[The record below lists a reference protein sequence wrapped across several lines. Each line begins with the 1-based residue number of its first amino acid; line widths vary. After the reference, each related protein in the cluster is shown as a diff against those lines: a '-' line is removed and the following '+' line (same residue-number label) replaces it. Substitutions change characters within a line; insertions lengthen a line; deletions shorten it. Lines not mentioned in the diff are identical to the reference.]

1 MVLCLGMVTPV
12 YAGQSPTVDVETRLP
27 STEVWWNEEA
37 ASGWA
42 VTLAEV
48 KGTADASLWYQIDL
62 FCNGEICM
70 RYEYTYAED
79 AVNVT
84 VDVSNDVRNPGD
96 YIARVRTYTKDAAGN
111 TVYGTTTA
119 TDAKTY
125 TKPVSALGKVTG
137 TWSDETEKVFLV
149 PSVEGAWVY
158 ELTLMYLDYESN
170 TGYVDDADVFIY
182 GNESDK
188 TFKDTAGKVY
198 QINLVDK
205 MQRVGAYYVVVRAL
219 SSDMNVVAHGEYGE
233 PSELYHVMPKQE
245 TNDQPIEGYPVPK
258 IDWAPDGSWDITI
271 DRIEGST
278 VDRLYYEASV
288 WEGDRCVATAN
299 FGGYSSPSVNDR
311 YSSSML
317 ISESGTYKIKVRCY
331 RVIDNRPV
339 YGEYAETSE
348 RVYVR
353 PETSLGTVTG
363 HWDTDRTGVFVFGG
377 VENAQTYM
385 CTLYILEKNGPFMFS
400 RRQIY
405 YTEANE
411 QGVFEVDFSNM
422 LTREGEYVVTVRAL
436 SHYVDKIANGVE
448 GPQSD
453 ILDTRKAS
461 ADVEDVIGGANNYP
475 NASDGLAHLVE
486 NTSKEDLKVA
496 MQTDAEVLSEIA
508 KLEEKYAAQ
517 QGITVK
523 PAAVTEEAAKY
534 VDVNKVSIIGAA
546 LNAKAGE
553 EVKLNIAVPVVP
565 ENIDSKYQNAVQI
578 DIKLLSGSKYLEN
591 LDVPVTITMPIPS
604 GVSLNNLRI
613 LHYHAGAKNGEQVL
627 YSVDS
632 VNKTITFTVTGFST
646 FVFANE
652 VAQNTQTD
660 TNTNSN
666 VAVTSPKTADTNTML
681 YLMMLGMV
689 CLVGVVFATRKIKY
703 SR

>member
-1 MVLCLGMVTPV
+1 LCIIPPFAFGRSDV
-12 YAGQSPTVDVETRLP
+12 YHGKL
-27 STEVWWNEEA
+27 EA
-37 ASGWA
+37 
-42 VTLAEV
+42 LY
-48 KGTADASLWYQIDL
+48 TALNFLKKQ
-62 FCNGEICM
+62 
-70 RYEYTYAED
+70 
-79 AVNVT
+79 
-84 VDVSNDVRNPGD
+84 
-96 YIARVRTYTKDAAGN
+96 
-111 TVYGTTTA
+111 
-119 TDAKTY
+119 KT
-125 TKPVSALGKVTG
+125 
-137 TWSDETEKVFLV
+137 
-149 PSVEGAWVY
+149 
-158 ELTLMYLDYESN
+158 
-170 TGYVDDADVFIY
+170 
-182 GNESDK
+182 
-188 TFKDTAGKVY
+188 
-198 QINLVDK
+198 
-205 MQRVGAYYVVVRAL
+205 
-219 SSDMNVVAHGEYGE
+219 
-233 PSELYHVMPKQE
+233 
-245 TNDQPIEGYPVPK
+245 
-258 IDWAPDGSWDITI
+258 
-271 DRIEGST
+271 
-278 VDRLYYEASV
+278 
-288 WEGDRCVATAN
+288 
-299 FGGYSSPSVNDR
+299 
-311 YSSSML
+311 
-317 ISESGTYKIKVRCY
+317 
-331 RVIDNRPV
+331 
-339 YGEYAETSE
+339 
-348 RVYVR
+348 
-353 PETSLGTVTG
+353 
-363 HWDTDRTGVFVFGG
+363 
-377 VENAQTYM
+377 
-385 CTLYILEKNGPFMFS
+385 
-400 RRQIY
+400 
-405 YTEANE
+405 
-411 QGVFEVDFSNM
+411 
-422 LTREGEYVVTVRAL
+422 EYVVL
-436 SHYVDKIANGVE
+436 SDAITICNIDYREVLADHIASGKDVTA
-448 GPQSD
+448 
-453 ILDTRKAS
+453 IAS
-461 ADVEDVIGGANNYP
+461 KPRSGANNYP